1 MMQTFGEGNQIPRTT
16 HWSF

>member
-1 MMQTFGEGNQIPRTT
+1 MQTFGEGNQIPRTT